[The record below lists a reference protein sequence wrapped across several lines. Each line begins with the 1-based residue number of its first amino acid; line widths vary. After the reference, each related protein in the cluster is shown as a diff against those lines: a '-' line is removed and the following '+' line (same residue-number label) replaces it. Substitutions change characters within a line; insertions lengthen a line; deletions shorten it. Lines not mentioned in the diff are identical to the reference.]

1 MQHNDDGTRNGVRS
15 LNRTQR
21 SARPKDHSARGNVDE
36 VSGCKRAPQREAHRA
51 SFNGEYEITAESLI
65 GLLPDAV
72 LGNVDID
79 DVCRQQVFLANLLSS
94 PYVKV
99 A

>member
-1 MQHNDDGTRNGVRS
+1 MQHNDDGTRNGVRR

-21 SARPKDHSARGNVDE
+21 SARQKDYSARGNADE
-36 VSGCKRAPQREAHRA
+36 VSGCKRVVEREAHRTVI
-51 SFNGEYEITAESLI
+51 NPGEQVTAEHLI
-65 GLLPDAV
+65 GLLPDPIITH
-72 LGNVDID
+72 LSVDE
-79 DVCRQQVFLANLLSS
+79 VCRQTLFLANLVSS